1 MRQCSVAHTGG
12 GGIVPADDAN
22 RNELALDLTF
32 IETLRRMKA
41 RFQSGLLAASAS
53 ADPGVTLSLRQESC
67 FQLAEF
73 LFALKSYGIGDAETL
88 RRFAELHNQHLLDI
102 RNDRERM
109 LRYGLTPERL
119 DAALFTGDNMSKLLA
134 NFSAP
139 QPTIDQSDLARFLV
153 TVMSTETCRKL
164 LLASEQAGFV
174 ERIRSPFGAVLITSR
189 GIMEE
194 VYGKTIRETRLEA
207 AQG

>member
-1 MRQCSVAHTGG
+1 
-12 GGIVPADDAN
+12 VPADDAN

>member
-1 MRQCSVAHTGG
+1 MPS
-12 GGIVPADDAN
+12 DDAN
-22 RNELALDLTF
+22 SDELALDLTF
-32 IETLRRMKA
+32 VETLRRMKA

-73 LFALKSYGIGDAETL
+73 LFALKSYGIEDVDTL

-102 RNDRERM
+102 RDDRDRM

-119 DAALFTGDNMSKLLA
+119 EAALFTGDNMNKLLA
-134 NFSAP
+134 NFSGP
-139 QPTIDQSDLARFLV
+139 RPTIDQSDLARFLV

-174 ERIRSPFGAVLITSR
+174 ERIRSPFGAMLIVSR
-189 GIMEE
+189 GIMEQ
-194 VYGKTIRETRLEA
+194 VYGNTIREARLEA
-207 AQG
+207 AQA

>member
-1 MRQCSVAHTGG
+1 MRQCSVAHTLG

-73 LFALKSYGIGDAETL
+73 LFALKSYGIGDTETL

>member
-1 MRQCSVAHTGG
+1 
-12 GGIVPADDAN
+12 VPSDDVKQD
-22 RNELALDLTF
+22 ALSADLTF
-32 IETLRRMKA
+32 VETLRRMKA

-53 ADPGVTLSLRQESC
+53 DDPAVALSLRQESC

-73 LFALKSYGIGDAETL
+73 LFALKSYGIEDAETL
-88 RRFAELHNQHLLDI
+88 RRFADLHNQHLLDI

-164 LLASEQAGFV
+164 LLASEKAGFV
-174 ERIRSPFGAVLITSR
+174 ERVRSPFGAMLIVSR
-189 GIMEE
+189 GIMER
-194 VYGKTIRETRLEA
+194 VYGTTIREARLEA
-207 AQG
+207 AKG

>member
-1 MRQCSVAHTGG
+1 M
-12 GGIVPADDAN
+12 PADDAN

-41 RFQSGLLAASAS
+41 RFQLGLLAASAS

-109 LRYGLTPERL
+109 QRYGLTPERL

>member
-1 MRQCSVAHTGG
+1 MPS
-12 GGIVPADDAN
+12 DDAN
-22 RNELALDLTF
+22 SDELALDLTF
-32 IETLRRMKA
+32 VETLRRMKA

-53 ADPGVTLSLRQESC
+53 DDPGVTLSLRQESC

-73 LFALKSYGIGDAETL
+73 LFALKSYGIEDVDAL

-102 RNDRERM
+102 RDDRDRM

-119 DAALFTGDNMSKLLA
+119 EAALFTGDNMSKLLA
-134 NFSAP
+134 NFSGP
-139 QPTIDQSDLARFLV
+139 RPTIDQSDLARFLV

-174 ERIRSPFGAVLITSR
+174 ERIRSPFGAVLIVSR
-189 GIMEE
+189 GIMER
-194 VYGKTIRETRLEA
+194 VYGTTIREARLEA
-207 AQG
+207 AQA

>member
-1 MRQCSVAHTGG
+1 M
-12 GGIVPADDAN
+12 PADDAN

>member
-1 MRQCSVAHTGG
+1 MPS
-12 GGIVPADDAN
+12 DDAN
-22 RNELALDLTF
+22 SDELALDLTF
-32 IETLRRMKA
+32 VETLRRMKA

-73 LFALKSYGIGDAETL
+73 LFALKSYGIEDVDTL

-102 RNDRERM
+102 RDDRDRM

-119 DAALFTGDNMSKLLA
+119 EAALFTGDNMNKLLA
-134 NFSAP
+134 NFSGP
-139 QPTIDQSDLARFLV
+139 RPTIDQSDLARFLV

-174 ERIRSPFGAVLITSR
+174 ERIRSPFGAVLIVSR
-189 GIMEE
+189 GIMEQ
-194 VYGKTIRETRLEA
+194 VYGNTIREARLEA
-207 AQG
+207 AQA

>member
-1 MRQCSVAHTGG
+1 
-12 GGIVPADDAN
+12 VPSDDAN
-22 RNELALDLTF
+22 TDELSLDLTF

-41 RFQSGLLAASAS
+41 RFQSELLAASAS

-73 LFALKSYGIGDAETL
+73 LFALKSYGIEDAEKL

-102 RNDRERM
+102 RNDRDRM

-119 DAALFTGDNMSKLLA
+119 EAALFTGDNMTKLLA
-134 NFSAP
+134 NFATTRS
-139 QPTIDQSDLARFLV
+139 TIDQSDLARFLV

-174 ERIRSPFGAVLITSR
+174 ERIRSPFGAVLIVSR
-189 GIMEE
+189 GIMER
-194 VYGKTIRETRLEA
+194 VYGNTIRGARLEA
-207 AQG
+207 AR